1 MTNQEPPLRPGVA
14 ALAKVDARAMCTL
27 LGAATDIALA
37 GFDAN
42 GRILLFNKGA
52 ERLFGY
58 RADTVIGMSTYEL
71 IHEKQNFEFFF
82 EEKAFAESP
91 VREMEVAVITRTG
104 DLLPAR
110 LTIHKAAPA
119 TEDGIVYY
127 AFYRNISDL
136 AGALRHADDLRKQI
150 NETANQTQKEAQF
163 LRQLLRHTVEAIQIG
178 IAVQNFDSGV
188 MAYVNEG
195 FEHITG
201 LGNPDV
207 MGHTID
213 EIFAQFPET
222 RDRINDF
229 SDRIRKSA
237 TGEGTTPGNA
247 IWELDFP
254 AGKRT
259 VEMYGRCTIVEGH
272 PSQYVLLIFEDVTER
287 QRLQVQLVQSEKLA
301 AIGQL
306 AAGIAHEMRNPLNTI
321 YNALFDLTEILKN
334 PAPDVAEDINIF
346 MEEIKRVHDIINN
359 LLDFARES
367 GRTTG
372 RANLNEV
379 ITRTIRLVQHDLSNK
394 RISITADLKDIPP
407 VAISN
412 NAMKQILI
420 NMITNAADAMPKG
433 GSLSISTL
441 LRRGKVP
448 LHNPP
453 SCAPQEALKASSIRL
468 AEISG
473 HPTRDFSEGV
483 YAEHAVFKIS
493 DTGHGVPAAL
503 LPSIFNPF
511 FTTKPPGSGTGLG
524 LSIVHSLV
532 QDAGG
537 AISVK
542 SQEGVG
548 TSFIIELPVLADD
561 VEG

>member
-1 MTNQEPPLRPGVA
+1 MIEQEVAIRPGIA
-14 ALAKVDARAMCTL
+14 ALAKVDARAMCAL
-27 LGAATDIALA
+27 LGAATDVALA
-37 GFDAN
+37 GYGAD

-58 RADTVIGMSTYEL
+58 RADTVIGASTYEL
-71 IHEKQNFEFFF
+71 LHEKQNFESFLD
-82 EEKAFAESP
+82 ESAFAESP
-91 VREMEVAVITRTG
+91 VREIDIPVITRTG

-110 LTIHKAAPA
+110 LTIHKAVPA

-136 AGALRHADDLRKQI
+136 ARAVRQTEELREQI
-150 NETANQTQKEAQF
+150 NQTASQTQKEAQF

-178 IAVQNFDSGV
+178 IAVQNFDSGIL
-188 MAYVNEG
+188 AYVNEG
-195 FEHITG
+195 FERITG
-201 LGNPDV
+201 LGNSDV
-207 MGHTID
+207 MGHTFD
-213 EIFAQFPET
+213 ELLVQFPET
-222 RDRINDF
+222 RNRINDF
-229 SDRIRKSA
+229 TDRIRNSA
-237 TGEGTTPGNA
+237 TGDEPTPSNA
-247 IWELDFP
+247 IWELNFP
-254 AGKRT
+254 AGNRT
-259 VEMYGRCTIVEGH
+259 VEIYGRSTIVEGH
-272 PSQYVLLIFEDVTER
+272 PSQYVLLILEDVTEC
-287 QRLQVQLVQSEKLA
+287 QRLQMQLVQSEKLA

-321 YNALFDLTEILKN
+321 YNALFDLTEILEN
-334 PAPDVAEDINIF
+334 PAPDVSEDISIS
-346 MEEIKRVHDIINN
+346 MEEIKRVHEIINN

-372 RANLNEV
+372 RANLNDV
-379 ITRTIRLVQHDLSNK
+379 IMRTIRLVQHDLSNK
-394 RISITADLKDIPP
+394 HITITADLKDIPP

-420 NMITNAADAMPKG
+420 NMITNAADAMPNG
-433 GSLSISTL
+433 GSLSIYTM

-453 SCAPQEALKASSIRL
+453 SSAPQEALKASSIRL

-483 YAEHAVFKIS
+483 YAEHAVVKIS
-493 DTGHGVPAAL
+493 DTGHGIPAEL
-503 LPSIFNPF
+503 LPNIFNPF
-511 FTTKPPGSGTGLG
+511 LTTKPPGSGTGLG
-524 LSIVHSLV
+524 LSVVHSLV

-548 TSFIIELPVLADD
+548 TSFIIELPVLSDEA
-561 VEG
+561 EG

>member
-1 MTNQEPPLRPGVA
+1 MTEQQAPVRPGIA

-27 LGAATDIALA
+27 LGAASDVGLV
-37 GFDAN
+37 GFAAD
-42 GRILLFNKGA
+42 GKILLFNKGA

-58 RADTVIGMSTYEL
+58 RADTVIGAATYEVL
-71 IHEKQNFEFFF
+71 HKKDDFSFFF
-82 EEKAFAESP
+82 EENAFAENP
-91 VREMEVAVITRTG
+91 VREMETHVITRTG

-110 LTIHKAAPA
+110 LTIHKSAPA
-119 TEDGIVYY
+119 AEDGIVYY
-127 AFYRNISDL
+127 AFYRNISEL
-136 AGALRHADDLRKQI
+136 AGALRQAVDLRNQI
-150 NETANQTQKEAQF
+150 NETASQTQKEAQF

-178 IAVQNFDSGV
+178 IAVQNFDDGV
-188 MAYVNEG
+188 LAYVNEG
-195 FEHITG
+195 FEQITG

-207 MGHTID
+207 MGRTIA
-213 EIFAQFPET
+213 EVFSQFPET
-222 RDRINDF
+222 CNRINDF
-229 SDRIRKSA
+229 TERIRKSA
-237 TGEGTTPGNA
+237 TGEGTTPSNA
-247 IWELDFP
+247 LWELDFP
-254 AGKRT
+254 AGKRS
-259 VEMYGRCTIVEGH
+259 VEMYGRSTIVEGH
-272 PSQYVLLIFEDVTER
+272 PSQYVLLLLEDVTER
-287 QRLQVQLVQSEKLA
+287 QRLQMQLVQSEKLA

-334 PAPDVAEDINIF
+334 PAPDVAEDINIS
-346 MEEIKRVHDIINN
+346 MEEIKRVHEIINN
-359 LLDFARES
+359 MLDFARES

-394 RISITADLKDIPP
+394 HIAITADLKDIPP

-420 NMITNAADAMPKG
+420 NMTTNAADAMPKG
-433 GSLSISTL
+433 GSLSISTM

-453 SCAPQEALKASSIRL
+453 SCAPQETLKASSIRL

-483 YAEHAVFKIS
+483 YAEHALIKFS
-493 DTGHGVPAAL
+493 DTGHGIPSAL
-503 LPSIFNPF
+503 LPNVFNPF

-548 TSFIIELPVLADD
+548 TTFVIELPVLADD